1 MRDDGLWLENE
12 RKRGLQS
19 SKMRPRYLLKHS
31 RRPLGGPRAH
41 LELSG
46 DGVGVPIDAPRAPQ
60 SPPGLLWG
68 AFVGALRVSPGAF
81 WRFFLAQEGI

>member
-31 RRPLGGPRAH
+31 RRPLGGPRAR

-46 DGVGVPIDAPRAPQ
+46 DGAGIYIDAAWALQ
-60 SPPGLLWG
+60 SPPELLWG
-68 AFVGALRVSPGAF
+68 AFVGALGVSPGAF
-81 WRFFLAQEGI
+81 WLIFLVQEGI